1 MTMTKLTRKDQVL
14 SVLRAGG
21 EVRHELQE
29 GRGPHA
35 LPRLFD
41 AAGIEVPAWLTAIK
55 AAEREANDAG

>member
-1 MTMTKLTRKDQVL
+1 MTKLTRKDQVL
-14 SVLRAGG
+14 EVLRTGG
-21 EVRHELQE
+21 QVRYEQRQ

-55 AAEREANDAG
+55 AAEKEVLT